1 MNAPLQRREFLRRM
15 GLVAAGVVAADQ
27 LDLLDRLGW
36 TRKFFPSAEVRPRF
50 VKYALG
56 FRVSSETVQDTV
68 THQAAIARMAKL
80 MKQDMDAR
88 MVGYATDFLTGDLKV
103 KATFDRI
110 PTNSDVL
117 LMQGFRKSILN
128 LA

>member
-1 MNAPLQRREFLRRM
+1 M

-88 MVGYATDFLTGDLKV
+88 MVGYATDFLTSDLKV